1 VRRTVVLVVVAAALV
16 VGCSHPVGPA
26 RTFGAY
32 EGKARTTVRSALSNV
47 ETARL
52 AVDALARGHSFGPY
66 TAVVVSDAED
76 ALGGLQGTFG
86 SIQPPDRNADALR
99 REVDE
104 LLGDALGGV
113 SAARIAVRRSERPD
127 TSALAESA
135 SALEDWLAA
144 HP

>member
-1 VRRTVVLVVVAAALV
+1 MRRTVVLVALAVAFV
-16 VGCSHPVGPA
+16 VGCAHPVGPA

-32 EGKARTTVRSALSNV
+32 EGKARTTVSSARSNV
-47 ETARL
+47 ETVRL
-52 AVDALARGHSFGPY
+52 AVDALARGNSFGPY

-86 SIQPPDRNADALR
+86 SIQPPDRRADALR
-99 REVDE
+99 REVDD
-104 LLGDALGGV
+104 LLGDALDGV

-127 TSALAESA
+127 TAALVESA
-135 SALEDWLAA
+135 SALAQWLAA